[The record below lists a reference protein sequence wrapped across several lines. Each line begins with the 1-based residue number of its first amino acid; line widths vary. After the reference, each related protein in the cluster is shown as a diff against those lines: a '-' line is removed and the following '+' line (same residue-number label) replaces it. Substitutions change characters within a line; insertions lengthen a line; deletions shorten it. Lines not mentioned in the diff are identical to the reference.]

1 MKKIINGAYKIT
13 KFKNIMIK
21 KIIINKKDLHLKY
34 YYLLYLFLISIFLIT
49 KAVDKYKLH
58 KPIPSLTPFIK
69 YLKDC
74 KKLISYQRKKI
85 FNEYPYISV
94 CIPALNME
102 KYIERI
108 VLSVLNQSFQDFEII
123 VINDFSSDETSNIL
137 KRLSSKDKRV
147 KFINHPKHSGVYA
160 SRTEAIMMSKGRYII
175 LLDPDDMILNGNLF
189 QELYDYNLNYNL
201 DIIEFVVYQQKEG
214 NNTIYLPDNHL
225 ESHYHNF
232 SKKIIQQPELSNL
245 LFYNPGTTQYN
256 KTICRNIWNKMI
268 RKEPL
273 IKMIEYIG
281 FDYYYN
287 FVITADDM
295 IMNIITY
302 QYANNY
308 SNIEL
313 PGYMYNIRKLSMSR
327 GSGDTN
333 LIKIRA
339 INHYLYFFKFYNYIK
354 DFKKD
359 RNFLLYELKDLQ
371 HYMRFIK
378 DYNIVE
384 YLPKATDLFNEIIK
398 DQNSTKELVDFAKDI
413 VNYYMQ

>member
-1 MKKIINGAYKIT
+1 MNQIINESRKIIR
-13 KFKNIMIK
+13 FKNIK
-21 KIIINKKDLHLKY
+21 TIINNKKFLYLKY
-34 YYLLYLFLISIFLIT
+34 YYLLYFFLFSVFLMT
-49 KAVDKYKLH
+49 KVVDKYKLH
-58 KPIPSLTPFIK
+58 KPIPSLTPYIK
-69 YLKDC
+69 FLKDC
-74 KKLISYQRKKI
+74 KKLVSYERRKI
-85 FNEYPYISV
+85 FNEYPFISV

-108 VLSVLNQSFQDFEII
+108 ILTVLNQSFQDFEII
-123 VINDFSSDETSNIL
+123 VINDYSSDDTLNIL

-147 KFINHPKHSGVYA
+147 KFISHPKHLGVYA
-160 SRTEAIMMSKGRYII
+160 SRTEAILMSKGKYII
-175 LLDPDDMILNGNLF
+175 LLDPDDMILNENLF
-189 QELYDYNLNYNL
+189 QELYDYNLKYNL

-214 NNTIYLPDNHL
+214 NNTIYLPNNHL

-232 SKKIIQQPELSNL
+232 SKNIIQQPELSNL
-245 LFYNPGTTQYN
+245 LFYNPGTNEYS

-273 IKMIEYIG
+273 VKMIEYIG

-302 QYANNY
+302 QFANNY

-327 GSGDTN
+327 GSGDID
-333 LIKIRA
+333 LIKIRS
-339 INHYLYFFKFYNYIK
+339 INHYLYFFKLYKYFK
-354 DFKKD
+354 DFGKD

-378 DYNIVE
+378 TYNLVE
-384 YLPKATDLFNEIIK
+384 YLPKASNLFKEIINDEK
-398 DQNSTKELVDFAKDI
+398 ASKELVDLAKEL
-413 VNYYMQ
+413 VMFYQQ